1 MLDVIDFLEGLGQDA
16 QWRHADPEAL
26 TRRRQEQGW

>member
-1 MLDVIDFLEGLGQDA
+1 MLDVIDFLEGIGQDA